1 MVMNG
6 KCQNCG
12 ELIEDSLTH
21 CSTVCRFE
29 DYLKSQSI
37 IQTPKEKEEFGPV

>member
-1 MVMNG
+1 MNG

-37 IQTPKEKEEFGPV
+37 SQTLIEKEESCPV